1 MGIINLTPDSFL
13 GDGLYKSTKGSKAE
27 SNIDTIKLELE
38 RIYKDFAKKNFQLVD
53 IGAESTRP
61 LGKPIGLE
69 EEMRRVDLYLE
80 NINADLIKPFIHS
93 VDTRRYEVIQRYIE
107 YNSHIK
113 ANTFTIVNDVS
124 GARDKNMINLI
135 ARNNLG
141 IILNHRHPDSKTLH
155 EKFKYQDPI
164 GEVKSHLISQI
175 DLLLN
180 LGVDRNSIAID
191 PSLGF
196 GKDQNVSYKILE
208 DIEKLS
214 FGYPIV
220 LGFSN
225 KKFSEAFKMSNLEL
239 SYYAFS
245 KGVAIIRT
253 HLSQQ

>member
-61 LGKPIGLE
+61 SGKLIGLE
-69 EEMRRVDLYLE
+69 EEIRRVELYLE
-80 NINADLIKPFIHS
+80 NINTDLIKSFIHS

-107 YNSHIK
+107 FNSQIK
-113 ANTFTIVNDVS
+113 ADTFTIVNDVS
-124 GARDKNMINLI
+124 GARDENMINLV
-135 ARNNLG
+135 AKNNLG
-141 IILNHRHPDSKTLH
+141 IILNHRHPNSKVLH
-155 EKFKYQDPI
+155 EKFKYKDPI

-175 DLLLN
+175 DLLLS
-180 LGVDRNSIAID
+180 LGVDKGSIAID
-191 PSLGF
+191 PALGF

-208 DIEKLS
+208 DIDKLS

-239 SYYAFS
+239 SDYAFS

-253 HLSQQ
+253 HLS